1 MTDSGH
7 DPSTPIDGVD
17 LTRLLGNLAE
27 LVRVL
32 ADVTTLDE
40 VLEIAGEYVRAGL
53 RCASVSLSRLEPG
66 TTTLR
71 TLINVGDLGP
81 SEQRWPHDETYSM
94 QNYGEWRGIMSEPQ
108 TWRQMWIV
116 TCDDPQADAGALA
129 LLAELGKQASTTAA
143 LVVNNALWG
152 ELYVTYARVE
162 DANRVDDHA
171 YLEVYLAIVESALAR
186 VAQIQSL
193 ERLAYQDPMTGLA
206 NRRALDEAAATA
218 FAKLGSPDMTCMTV
232 VAFDLND
239 LKKVNDR
246 LGHAEGDRLISTAAS
261 LIRAHFNGLP
271 GSLAARIGGDEFIVL
286 VPGHSPASVAS
297 SAQTACS
304 AVADLSFGAGASCG
318 MATAD
323 GTQGD
328 VSVRDLFRR
337 ADAALYRSKRAGRL
351 VALDAAGLAIPKV
364 DQSVMGQ

>member
-1 MTDSGH
+1 MIH
-7 DPSTPIDGVD
+7 RRRST
-17 LTRLLGNLAE
+17 
-27 LVRVL
+27 
-32 ADVTTLDE
+32 
-40 VLEIAGEYVRAGL
+40 
-53 RCASVSLSRLEPG
+53 ASISP
-66 TTTLR
+66 
-71 TLINVGDLGP
+71 
-81 SEQRWPHDETYSM
+81 
-94 QNYGEWRGIMSEPQ
+94 
-108 TWRQMWIV
+108 
-116 TCDDPQADAGALA
+116 
-129 LLAELGKQASTTAA
+129 
-143 LVVNNALWG
+143 
-152 ELYVTYARVE
+152 
-162 DANRVDDHA
+162 
-171 YLEVYLAIVESALAR
+171 
-186 VAQIQSL
+186 
-193 ERLAYQDPMTGLA
+193 
-206 NRRALDEAAATA
+206 ATA

-239 LKKVNDR
+239 LKKVNER
-246 LGHAEGDRLISTAAS
+246 LGHAEGDCLISTAAS